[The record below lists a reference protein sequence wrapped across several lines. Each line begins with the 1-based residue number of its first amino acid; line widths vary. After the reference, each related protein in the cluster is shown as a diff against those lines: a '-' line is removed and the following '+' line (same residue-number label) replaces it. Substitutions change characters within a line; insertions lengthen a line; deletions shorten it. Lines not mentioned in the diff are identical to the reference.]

1 MAIVRSVDEL
11 VYSGFNSQVFA
22 LHRSTGELV
31 WDWRSPEG
39 SGFVTIMID
48 GDQLIVS
55 VNGYM
60 YCLDA
65 FTGRERWRNTLKGRG
80 VGVSSLASVRAQAGS
95 QMAQAAQQQQQA
107 AAAAAGS

>member
-1 MAIVRSVDEL
+1 MAIVRGVDEL
-11 VYSGFNSQVFA
+11 VFCGFNSQVFA
-22 LHRSTGELV
+22 LHRSTGEII

-39 SGFVTIMID
+39 SGFVTLLID
-48 GDQLIVS
+48 CDQLIVS

-65 FTGRERWRNTLKGRG
+65 VTGHERWRNTLKGRG
-80 VGVSSLASVRAQAGS
+80 VGVASLASVRAQAGN
-95 QMAQAAQQQQQA
+95 QIAQAAQQQQA